1 MFVVLFVVLF
11 VATAKHW
18 GGCPWWGG
26 GPSFCLVFAWVLFG
40 VCLVFFLVGAPLV
53 LWSCS
58 SVLWRGSCLSVRVFL
73 FLLFW
78 ALALFLFFCSWSFV
92 LCFLLL
98 FFRSLLSRSCSS
110 APVLSFFPFCPF
122 ACPFMF
128 SATSL
133 STTTRLFE
141 TQILPF
147 CDFFSFIISKSF
159 LFYLF

>member
-1 MFVVLFVVLF
+1 MSVACFVVCLLFCPLPSTGVGVLGGVMSLGLVWPLLGVYLAF
-11 VATAKHW
+11 VLWA
-18 GGCPWWGG
+18 P
-26 GPSFCLVFAWVLFG
+26 LLFFG
-40 VCLVFFLVGAPLV
+40 LV
-53 LWSCS
+53 LWSCF
-58 SVLWRGSCLSVRVFL
+58 SVPWRSSCLSVRVFL
-73 FLLFW
+73 FLFFR
-78 ALALFLFFCSWSFV
+78 ALALF
-92 LCFLLL
+92 L

-110 APVLSFFPFCPF
+110 VLVLLLFPFFPL